1 MNKQQLIEI
10 IAEEN
15 EITKDMATRTL
26 NTMIRSI
33 MTSVKNGEPVVLVG
47 FGTFRQV
54 KRKARVICNPHTGEK
69 LELKPRSV
77 PFQGWSAK
85 HRHESAR
92 KNLRLRRVFLN
103 SWYAGEQ

>member
-69 LELKPRSV
+69 PRSV
-77 PFQGWSAK
+77 PKFVPGTLFKQIVD
-85 HRHESAR
+85 EQ
-92 KNLRLRRVFLN
+92 N
-103 SWYAGEQ
+103 S

>member
-33 MTSVKNGEPVVLVG
+33 QKRRAGRLSR
-47 FGTFRQV
+47 FRNLSPG
-54 KRKARVICNPHTGEK
+54 KE
-69 LELKPRSV
+69 
-77 PFQGWSAK
+77 
-85 HRHESAR
+85 ESSCD
-92 KNLRLRRVFLN
+92 L
-103 SWYAGEQ
+103 

>member
-33 MTSVKNGEPVVLVG
+33 MTSVKNGEPDRKSVV
-47 FGTFRQV
+47 
-54 KRKARVICNPHTGEK
+54 
-69 LELKPRSV
+69 
-77 PFQGWSAK
+77 
-85 HRHESAR
+85 
-92 KNLRLRRVFLN
+92 
-103 SWYAGEQ
+103 

>member
-33 MTSVKNGEPVVLVG
+33 MTSVKNGEPVV
-47 FGTFRQV
+47 FRNLPSG
-54 KRKARVICNPHTGEK
+54 KK
-69 LELKPRSV
+69 
-77 PFQGWSAK
+77 
-85 HRHESAR
+85 ESTR
-92 KNLRLRRVFLN
+92 YLQSPYR
-103 SWYAGEQ
+103 

>member
-54 KRKARVICNPHTGEK
+54 KRKHA
-69 LELKPRSV
+69 L
-77 PFQGWSAK
+77 SAIPIPV
-85 HRHESAR
+85 
-92 KNLRLRRVFLN
+92 KNLN
-103 SWYAGEQ
+103 

>member
-69 LELKPRSV
+69 LELSPAA
-77 PFQGWSAK
+77 FQNSFRVLCSNKLLTNKIA
-85 HRHESAR
+85 
-92 KNLRLRRVFLN
+92 NLSSISLD
-103 SWYAGEQ
+103 

>member
-54 KRKARVICNPHTGEK
+54 NE
-69 LELKPRSV
+69 
-77 PFQGWSAK
+77 
-85 HRHESAR
+85 ESSCD
-92 KNLRLRRVFLN
+92 L
-103 SWYAGEQ
+103 

>member
-47 FGTFRQV
+47 TFRQV

-69 LELKPRSV
+69 LELKPHSV
-77 PFQGWSAK
+77 PKFVPGTLFKQIVD
-85 HRHESAR
+85 EQ
-92 KNLRLRRVFLN
+92 N
-103 SWYAGEQ
+103 S

>member
-54 KRKARVICNPHTGEK
+54 KRKARHTGEK

-77 PFQGWSAK
+77 PKFVPGTLFKQIVD
-85 HRHESAR
+85 EQ
-92 KNLRLRRVFLN
+92 N
-103 SWYAGEQ
+103 S

>member
-33 MTSVKNGEPVVLVG
+33 MTSVKRRAGRLSR
-47 FGTFRQV
+47 FRNLSPG
-54 KRKARVICNPHTGEK
+54 KE
-69 LELKPRSV
+69 
-77 PFQGWSAK
+77 
-85 HRHESAR
+85 ESSCD
-92 KNLRLRRVFLN
+92 L
-103 SWYAGEQ
+103 

>member
-54 KRKARVICNPHTGEK
+54 KRKARVICNPLTGEK
-69 LELKPRSV
+69 LELSPAASQNSFRVLYSNRSLMNKTANHCFCE
-77 PFQGWSAK
+77 PD
-85 HRHESAR
+85 
-92 KNLRLRRVFLN
+92 
-103 SWYAGEQ
+103 

>member
-47 FGTFRQV
+47 FGTFRKETRNALV
-54 KRKARVICNPHTGEK
+54 RCNPIRE
-69 LELKPRSV
+69 RSL
-77 PFQGWSAK
+77 S
-85 HRHESAR
+85 
-92 KNLRLRRVFLN
+92 
-103 SWYAGEQ
+103 

>member
-54 KRKARVICNPHTGEK
+54 KGK
-69 LELKPRSV
+69 LV
-77 PFQGWSAK
+77 
-85 HRHESAR
+85 
-92 KNLRLRRVFLN
+92 
-103 SWYAGEQ
+103 

>member
-47 FGTFRQV
+47 FGTFR
-54 KRKARVICNPHTGEK
+54 HTGEK

-77 PFQGWSAK
+77 PKFVPGTLFKQIVD
-85 HRHESAR
+85 EQ
-92 KNLRLRRVFLN
+92 N
-103 SWYAGEQ
+103 S

>member
-33 MTSVKNGEPVVLVG
+33 MTSVKNGAGRVSR
-47 FGTFRQV
+47 FRNLPPG
-54 KRKARVICNPHTGEK
+54 KK
-69 LELKPRSV
+69 
-77 PFQGWSAK
+77 
-85 HRHESAR
+85 ESSCD
-92 KNLRLRRVFLN
+92 L
-103 SWYAGEQ
+103 

>member
-47 FGTFRQV
+47 FHGVRDQN
-54 KRKARVICNPHTGEK
+54 RLLGLWRVCGI
-69 LELKPRSV
+69 
-77 PFQGWSAK
+77 Q
-85 HRHESAR
+85 
-92 KNLRLRRVFLN
+92 RRRTL
-103 SWYAGEQ
+103 

>member
-54 KRKARVICNPHTGEK
+54 K
-69 LELKPRSV
+69 S
-77 PFQGWSAK
+77 
-85 HRHESAR
+85 
-92 KNLRLRRVFLN
+92 LN
-103 SWYAGEQ
+103 

>member
-33 MTSVKNGEPVVLVG
+33 MTSVKNGEP

-77 PFQGWSAK
+77 PKFVPGTLFKQIVD
-85 HRHESAR
+85 EQ
-92 KNLRLRRVFLN
+92 N
-103 SWYAGEQ
+103 S

>member
-54 KRKARVICNPHTGEK
+54 KRTA
-69 LELKPRSV
+69 RSV
-77 PFQGWSAK
+77 PKFVPGTLFKQIVD
-85 HRHESAR
+85 EQ
-92 KNLRLRRVFLN
+92 N
-103 SWYAGEQ
+103 S

>member
-54 KRKARVICNPHTGEK
+54 KK
-69 LELKPRSV
+69 
-77 PFQGWSAK
+77 
-85 HRHESAR
+85 ESTR
-92 KNLRLRRVFLN
+92 YLQSPYR
-103 SWYAGEQ
+103 

>member
-26 NTMIRSI
+26 NTMILSI

-77 PFQGWSAK
+77 PKFVPGTLFKQIVD
-85 HRHESAR
+85 EQ
-92 KNLRLRRVFLN
+92 N
-103 SWYAGEQ
+103 S

>member
-47 FGTFRQV
+47 FGTFV
-54 KRKARVICNPHTGEK
+54 SKNPPNRVLSGK
-69 LELKPRSV
+69 K
-77 PFQGWSAK
+77 
-85 HRHESAR
+85 ESSCD
-92 KNLRLRRVFLN
+92 L
-103 SWYAGEQ
+103 